1 MQFSPFVPV
10 NVNFFRNRI
19 FVDDQLKTRSLGWAL
34 IQYDVDACKKR
45 EIRTET
51 QTQKEDTLVETKAE
65 IAAVQPETKEQR
77 AGRREPREPSLANT
91 LISNF

>member
-1 MQFSPFVPV
+1 M
-10 NVNFFRNRI
+10 NVTLFGNKVSADIVRM
-19 FVDDQLKTRSLGWAL
+19 TSLGWAL

-77 AGRREPREPSLANT
+77 AGRREPREPSPANT